1 MGNVCLWIWGH
12 MKLACTIEARMRS
25 SRLPGKVLMK
35 INEMEFLKLMISR
48 VRESRQIDQII
59 IATTVHPDDD
69 QIVDFSIENDLG
81 FFRGSENNVLSR
93 VIGAAEKYDR
103 HEIVALTGDCPLIDP
118 AIIDSCIRV
127 FLDNDVD
134 YLSNAIVRSYP
145 DGMDTQVLKVEA
157 LRKSL
162 HLTTDRLDLEHVT
175 LFIRNNP
182 HIFKLKNILASE
194 NQFWPELGLTLDEP
208 SDVLLFQEILSY
220 FQPRIDFS
228 LDEIITFLLKNPSV
242 AGINSKVKRVGD
254 H

>member
-1 MGNVCLWIWGH
+1 ME
-12 MKLACTIEARMRS
+12 LACTIEARMRS
-25 SRLPGKVLMK
+25 RRLPGKVLLK
-35 INEMEFLKLMISR
+35 INDMEFLKLMISR
-48 VRESRQIDQII
+48 IRLSKQIDQII
-59 IATTVHPDDD
+59 IATTTHPDDD
-69 QIVDFSIENDLG
+69 QIVEFARNNNLEY
-81 FFRGSENNVLSR
+81 FRGSENNVLSR

-103 HEIVALTGDCPLIDP
+103 EVSVALTGDCPLIDP
-118 AIIDSCIRV
+118 EIIDNCIV
-127 FLDNDVD
+127 QFLNSDVD
-134 YLSNAIVRSYP
+134 YLSNALIRSYP

-157 LRKSL
+157 LRKSVQS
-162 HLTTDRLDLEHVT
+162 TTDRLDLEHVT

-182 HIFKLKNILASE
+182 QTFKLKNILASE
-194 NQFWPELGLTLDEP
+194 TQFWPELGLTLDEP

>member
-1 MGNVCLWIWGH
+1 
-12 MKLACTIEARMRS
+12 
-25 SRLPGKVLMK
+25 MK

-145 DGMDTQVLKVEA
+145 D
-157 LRKSL
+157 
-162 HLTTDRLDLEHVT
+162 
-175 LFIRNNP
+175 
-182 HIFKLKNILASE
+182 
-194 NQFWPELGLTLDEP
+194 
-208 SDVLLFQEILSY
+208 
-220 FQPRIDFS
+220 
-228 LDEIITFLLKNPSV
+228 
-242 AGINSKVKRVGD
+242 
-254 H
+254 